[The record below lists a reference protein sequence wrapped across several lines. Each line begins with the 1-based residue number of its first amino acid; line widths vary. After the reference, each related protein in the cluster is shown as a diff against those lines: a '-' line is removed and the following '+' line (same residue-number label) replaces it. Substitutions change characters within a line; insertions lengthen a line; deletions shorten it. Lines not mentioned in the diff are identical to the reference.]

1 MIGGAIGSVIA
12 QLFHLTATDR
22 KTPVVARGK
31 HVGALQLLA
40 FYNKL
45 NSMDGPLCALAD
57 APRQYQALLEVSQSI
72 ASHRDLAAL
81 FRDLVERLPRVVS
94 FDSLWLVLHDPARN
108 RMRLHVLEGTNRGA
122 DDESAWPL
130 ERPMEE
136 SPSALVWS
144 TQEPLVVR
152 DLAEDPRY
160 PKAFQLL
167 LDNGIRSCCILPL
180 TTAHRRLGAV
190 GFGYARPHNYSEAD
204 VEFLGQVARQIAVA
218 VDNVLA
224 HKEACELQAA
234 LAEER
239 DRLRLLLDL
248 NNTLAPNLDLR
259 ELLRAVSSNVRR
271 VMRCDY
277 TSVILPEPDGVLL
290 RIYARD
296 FSELPEPLAEELL
309 VPRVGTP
316 AGIVLET
323 GKALVLDAEGLAR
336 FDPKINPTLAL
347 GLKSACFLPL
357 VARERRLGTLN
368 VGRFPDRAF
377 TQDDVDF
384 LRQVASQVA
393 LAADNALDYYQVA
406 ESRQRLTE
414 ERVYLN
420 EEIRSGQNFEEIVG
434 SSAAL
439 KNVLKQV
446 AIVAPTDSTVLILGE
461 TGTGK
466 ELIARAI
473 HNMSARRDHT
483 FVKVN
488 CAAIPLGLLESEL
501 FGHEKGA
508 FTGAI
513 ARRTGRFE
521 VAHQGTLFLDEV
533 GDIPPELQPKLL
545 RVLQEQEFERLG
557 STHTIKVNVRLVAAT
572 SRDLPAM
579 VEQRE
584 FRGDLYYRL
593 NVFPLVVPP
602 LRERSDDIPPLVEY
616 FVARFAER
624 LGRKV
629 SRLDRQTMELLQGYH
644 WPGNI
649 RELQNVIERSVILAV
664 GGTLHIDPGVLET
677 TGSRKTHPAGDVLRQ
692 NEKESIE
699 AALAETKGRVS
710 GAHGAA
716 ARLRVPASTLE
727 SKIRALKIDKFRF
740 RS

>member
-1 MIGGAIGSVIA
+1 
-12 QLFHLTATDR
+12 
-22 KTPVVARGK
+22 
-31 HVGALQLLA
+31 
-40 FYNKL
+40 
-45 NSMDGPLCALAD
+45 MDGPICALAD
-57 APRQYQALLEVSQSI
+57 APRQYQALLEVSHSI
-72 ASHRDLAAL
+72 ASHRDLTAL

-94 FDSLWLVLHDPARN
+94 FDSLWLVLHDSARN
-108 RMRLHVLEGTNRGA
+108 RMRLHVLEGPARAVAEET
-122 DDESAWPL
+122 AWPL
-130 ERPMEE
+130 ERTMEE
-136 SPSALVWS
+136 APSALVWE
-144 TQEPLVVR
+144 TQEPLVVFN
-152 DLAEDPRY
+152 LAEDPRY
-160 PKAFQLL
+160 RAAFRLL
-167 LDNGIRSCCILPL
+167 LDNGIHSCCILPL

-190 GFGYARPHNYSEAD
+190 GFGYARPHNYSETD
-204 VEFLGQVARQIAVA
+204 VEFLRQVACQIAVA
-218 VDNVLA
+218 VDNVLSHA
-224 HKEACELQAA
+224 EACELQAE

-248 NNTLAPNLDLR
+248 NNSLAPNLELR
-259 ELLRAVSSNVRR
+259 ALLRAVLSNVRR
-271 VMRCDY
+271 AMRCDY
-277 TSVILPEPDGVLL
+277 TSVILPEPDGVSL

-296 FSELPEPLAEELL
+296 FSELPEPTLGERAEELV
-309 VPRVGTP
+309 VPRAGTP
-316 AGIVLET
+316 AGKVLET
-323 GKALVLDAEGLAR
+323 GKALVLDAEELAR

-357 VARERRLGTLN
+357 VARGRLLGTLN
-368 VGRFPDRAF
+368 VGRFPERAF

-406 ESRQRLTE
+406 ESRQRLAE

-420 EEIRSGQNFEEIVG
+420 EEIRSERNFEEIVG

-473 HNMSARRDHT
+473 HNVSARHDHT

-513 ARRTGRFE
+513 ARKTGRFE
-521 VAHQGTLFLDEV
+521 LAHQGTLFLDEV

-593 NVFPLVVPP
+593 NIFPLVVPP
-602 LRERSDDIPPLVEY
+602 LRERSDDIPLLVEY

-629 SRLDRQTMELLQGYH
+629 SRIDRQTMELLQSYH

-649 RELQNVIERSVILAV
+649 RELQNVIERSVILAE
-664 GGTLHIDPGVLET
+664 GGTLRIDPSVL
-677 TGSRKTHPAGDVLRQ
+677 GSGASRKAAADGDVLRQ

-699 AALAETKGRVS
+699 AALAETKGRIA
-710 GAHGAA
+710 GPRGAA
-716 ARLRVPASTLE
+716 ARLRIPASTLE
-727 SKIRALKIDKFRF
+727 SKIRALKIDKFKF